1 MSYPSVFTT
10 ASSPKRRAKN
20 STTDG
25 KPIALPVEP
34 VPKSPKGVYTLD
46 YYPVIDAVDWN
57 GDGSLDLLVG
67 GYITGRVYFYENVGR
82 NSDGMP
88 RLTYRG
94 PLLADGKPLNAG
106 DWATST

>member
-1 MSYPSVFTT
+1 M
-10 ASSPKRRAKN
+10 
-20 STTDG
+20 
-25 KPIALPVEP
+25 
-34 VPKSPKGVYTLD
+34 PKSPKGVYTLD
-46 YYPVIDAVDWN
+46 YYPVLDAVDWN